1 MTKHKTMQD
10 PKERRRYFRIDDTV
24 LIHYEVLT
32 SKGLAQKEVELKRI
46 NLRMPKQLGDTEK
59 ELQLLITKLRIQNP
73 VFADAIELLN
83 VKFNILKQ
91 LQPERF
97 VRGDGLEESAK
108 EVSISACGI
117 AFESQTFLEVDRM
130 VYLDITLLPTD
141 THIMTLAKVVAC
153 EPLTDAKADNSWSLR
168 LDYYNM
174 PLGDEEVLVQ
184 HIVKRQG
191 RLISAQRERQRYLD

>member
-1 MTKHKTMQD
+1 MMKRKTIAD
-10 PKERRRYFRIDDTV
+10 SRERRRYFRIEDTV
-24 LIHYEVLT
+24 LIHLEVLT
-32 SKGLAQKEVELKRI
+32 SNELAQKETELKRI
-46 NLRMPKQLGDTEK
+46 NLRMPKQLSDTEN
-59 ELQLLITKLRIQNP
+59 ELQLLIAKLRIQNP
-73 VFADAIELLN
+73 QFAEAIELLN

-97 VRGDGLEESAK
+97 VRGDGLEESAR

-141 THIMTLAKVVAC
+141 THIMTLAKVVGC
-153 EPLTDAKADNSWSLR
+153 DAVTGEKVDNSWSLR

-174 PLGDEEVLVQ
+174 PLEDEELLVQ
-184 HIVKRQG
+184 HIVRRQG
-191 RLISAQRERQRYLD
+191 RLISAQREREKYLD

>member
-1 MTKHKTMQD
+1 MNKHKAIED
-10 PKERRRYFRIDDTV
+10 PQERRRYFRIEDTV

-32 SKGLAQKEVELKRI
+32 SKELGQKEAELKRL
-46 NLRMPKQLGDTEK
+46 NLRMPKQLGDAEN
-59 ELQLLITKLRIQNP
+59 ELQLLIAKLRIQNP
-73 VFADAIELLN
+73 QFAEAIELLN

-91 LQPERF
+91 LQPKRF
-97 VRGDGLEESAK
+97 VRGDDLEDSVK

-117 AFESQTFLEVDRM
+117 AFESRIFLEIDRM

-141 THIMTLAKVVAC
+141 THIMTLAKVVGC
-153 EPLTDAKADNSWSLR
+153 ETLTDEKADNSWSLR

-174 PLGDEEVLVQ
+174 LLEDEELLVQ

-191 RLISAQRERQRYLD
+191 RLISAQRERQKYLD